1 MKVSL
6 FERNPVDCIRTQ
18 AKRIDARVG
27 HRGESSINQDP
38 LSLLAT
44 FCAQAESP
52 SDKSLFQ
59 SVLKGFF
66 FLFRVGSLMTPT
78 KYFPVSLQYV
88 NLVFIIIHISGQH
101 TVKDKR

>member
-66 FLFRVGSLMTPT
+66 FPFLVGPT
-78 KYFPVSLQYV
+78 KYFPFSLQYI